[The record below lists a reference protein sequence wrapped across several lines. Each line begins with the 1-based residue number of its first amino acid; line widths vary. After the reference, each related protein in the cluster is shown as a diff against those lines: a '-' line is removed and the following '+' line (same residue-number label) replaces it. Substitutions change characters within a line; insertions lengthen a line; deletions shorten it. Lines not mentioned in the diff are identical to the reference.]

1 MGQPKTDE
9 TQFGMQWQKRKEKEK
24 CGRWVRHT
32 HTHIDFMHHHQC
44 LVWDSH
50 AVT

>member
-32 HTHIDFMHHHQC
+32 HTHWF
-44 LVWDSH
+44 H
-50 AVT
+50 ASSSVFGLR